1 MTWMDVVCKLV
12 SKNAQA
18 SELQAET
25 NTLSE
30 TLLQLLQAPAGVSLW
45 RKSLL
50 VSCRVTINRTESLS
64 FFLQE
69 TVLQEGA
76 SLSASAHTHTQTHW
90 DTGVFAELCVTV
102 IYVHVPTL
110 CVSIPELSRS
120 SLWASNS
127 ESLLSVSTHFT
138 IMPIHFCFLALSKF
152 SRENTLSV
160 VRHHNT
166 QRFDLI
172 NS

>member
-1 MTWMDVVCKLV
+1 MTWMDVVDTLV

-30 TLLQLLQAPAGVSLW
+30 TLLQLLQAPAGVLLW

-50 VSCRVTINRTESLS
+50 VSGVTINRMESLS

-76 SLSASAHTHTQTHW
+76 SLSASAHTHTNTLRRW
-90 DTGVFAELCVTV
+90 SFCRAVCDFV
-102 IYVHVPTL
+102 IYVRVPTL
-110 CVSIPELSRS
+110 SCRVFLYLSCQVH
-120 SLWASNS
+120 LS
-127 ESLLSVSTHFT
+127 EHHTEDLSCLPAHILQSCPCSFVF
-138 IMPIHFCFLALSKF
+138 
-152 SRENTLSV
+152 
-160 VRHHNT
+160 
-166 QRFDLI
+166 
-172 NS
+172 